1 MRKTIQIFLFLFS
14 GCLIFSC
21 SSKEQQQA
29 EEISKQFEKE
39 KEGLLGGL
47 KKASEALE
55 GIGKDVEHKDNVEIV
70 GFRELKEVLP
80 NEFNGAER
88 LFKSGENTE
97 VMGFKIS
104 TVKAEYKMGD
114 KGNITLSVSDG
125 GGVSAAKL
133 ALAAWTMIKVDKE
146 TANGYERTSL
156 IDGDK
161 AYEKYDSR
169 SKRGEVS
176 VLMNDRFLVSAKGKN
191 VEMDDI
197 LNLVEDINKKKL
209 SSLAN

>member
-1 MRKTIQIFLFLFS
+1 MHKSTNCFLIFFALLFL
-14 GCLIFSC
+14 LSC
-21 SSKEQQQA
+21 SSQEQKKA
-29 EEISKQFEKE
+29 EEIAKTFEKE

-55 GIGKDVEHKDNVEIV
+55 GIGKDVENKDNVEIV

-80 NEFNGAER
+80 EKFKGGER

-104 TVKAEYKMGD
+104 SVKADYKIGD
-114 KGNITLSVSDG
+114 SGEINLTVSDG

-176 VLMNDRFLVSAKGKN
+176 VLINDRFLVSAKGRN

-197 LNLVEDINKKKL
+197 LDLLDDINKRKL
-209 SSLAN
+209 GRLAN